1 MAEHAGGPNQ
11 GGSRQSGG
19 GLRAEFEAR
28 LGRFEELERSLLDPE
43 VLADQQ
49 RLSSVARE
57 HGSLARLATK
67 YRQFR
72 GLEVQIAEHRDMAD
86 GKDRELRELALAELP
101 GLERRRDDEWDEL
114 IALCEGDA
122 DADRTRCIVEIR
134 AGTGGDEA
142 ALFVR
147 DLYEMYRRH
156 GTEQGWSFEILD
168 ASPTELG
175 GFKELILGVAGEGVF
190 RRLRHESGGHRV
202 QRVPDT
208 ETKGRIHTSAATV
221 AVLPE
226 PEDVE
231 VSLSPEEYRKDLFCA
246 SGPGGQHVNKTASA
260 VRLTH
265 LETGIVVQCQD
276 EKSQHKN
283 LAKALRVLKTRLYE
297 HRRRIEHEKRS
308 ADRKGLVGSGDR
320 SQRIRTYNFPQ
331 NRVTDHR
338 VNESFT
344 LDQVMA
350 GRLGMVVDAI
360 ERQAREARRSE
371 MERSARPAAAG

>member
-1 MAEHAGGPNQ
+1 MRDQ
-11 GGSRQSGG
+11 
-19 GLRAEFEAR
+19 LEAK
-28 LGRFEELERSLLDPE
+28 LSRFEELERALVDPM
-43 VLADQQ
+43 VLANQS
-49 RLSSVARE
+49 RLSAVARE
-57 HGSLARLATK
+57 HGTLARLALK
-67 YRQFR
+67 YRQFVA
-72 GLEVQIAEHRDMAD
+72 LEREIAEHVEMAAGD
-86 GKDRELRELALAELP
+86 DPDLKDLAKSELP
-101 GLERRRDDEWDEL
+101 SLRQRREQEWDEL
-114 IALCEGDA
+114 LELCSDDE
-122 DADRTRCIVEIR
+122 DADRARCIMELR

-147 DLYEMYRRH
+147 DLYEMYRRYC
-156 GTEQGWSFEILD
+156 TEQGWDVEVLD

-175 GFKELILGVAGEGVF
+175 GFKELVLGLSGAAIY
-190 RRLRHESGGHRV
+190 RKLQHESGGHRV

-231 VSLSPEEYRKDLFCA
+231 VSLSPDEYRKDLFCA

-265 LETGIVVQCQD
+265 METGIVVQCQD

-283 LAKALRVLKTRLYE
+283 LAKALRVLKTRIYE
-297 HRRRIEHEKRS
+297 YRRQIEHDKRS
-308 ADRKGLVGSGDR
+308 AERKTLVGSGDR

-331 NRVTDHR
+331 NRLTDHR
-338 VNESFT
+338 INESFT

-350 GRLGMVVDAI
+350 GRLVLVIEAI
-360 ERQAREARRSE
+360 EQHARELRRSE
-371 MERSARPAAAG
+371 MEGSAKAATT

>member
-1 MAEHAGGPNQ
+1 MRDQLAEKLA
-11 GGSRQSGG
+11 
-19 GLRAEFEAR
+19 
-28 LGRFEELERSLLDPE
+28 RFEKLEQAMADAA
-43 VLADQQ
+43 VLADGQ
-49 RLSSVARE
+49 RLSAVARE
-57 HGSLARLATK
+57 HGSLARLALK
-67 YRQFR
+67 FR
-72 GLEVQIAEHRDMAD
+72 GFLALERQIADLEEMGRVE
-86 GKDRELRELALAELP
+86 DRELRALALAELP
-101 GLERRRDDEWDEL
+101 GLEARRDAEWEALADLCSEDE
-114 IALCEGDA
+114 
-122 DADRTRCIVEIR
+122 DADRPRCIVELR

-147 DLYEMYRRH
+147 DLYEMYRRY
-156 GTEQGWSFEILD
+156 GAERGWDFELLD

-175 GFKELILGVAGEGVF
+175 GFKDLVLGVSGEGVY
-190 RRLRHESGGHRV
+190 RTLRHESGGHRV

-231 VSLSPEEYRKDLFCA
+231 VSLAADDYRKDLFCA

-265 LETGIVVQCQD
+265 LATGIVVQCQD

-297 HRRRIEHEKRS
+297 HERQIEHEKRS
-308 ADRKGLVGSGDR
+308 SERKGLVGSGDR

-338 VNESFT
+338 INESFT
-344 LDQVMA
+344 LDQVLA
-350 GRLGMVVDAI
+350 GRLGLVVEAI
-360 ERQAREARRSE
+360 DRHAREARRRDMASTT
-371 MERSARPAAAG
+371 RSVPAGPA

>member
-1 MAEHAGGPNQ
+1 MRDLLESKLA
-11 GGSRQSGG
+11 
-19 GLRAEFEAR
+19 
-28 LGRFEELERSLLDPE
+28 RFEELERALVDP
-43 VLADQQ
+43 VLLADGQ
-49 RLSSVARE
+49 RLSATARE
-57 HGSLARLATK
+57 HGSLARLALK
-67 YRQFR
+67 YRTFVA
-72 GLEVQIAEHRDMAD
+72 LERQIADLEELGRGDDHD
-86 GKDRELRELALAELP
+86 LREMAGAELP
-101 GLERRRDDEWDEL
+101 ELEARREAEWDEL
-114 IALCEGDA
+114 TDLCSDDDDA
-122 DADRTRCIVEIR
+122 ERARCIVELR

-147 DLYEMYRRH
+147 DLFEMYRHYGAER
-156 GTEQGWSFEILD
+156 GWDFEVLD

-175 GFKELILGVAGEGVF
+175 GFKELVLGVSGDAVY
-190 RRLRHESGGHRV
+190 RTLRHESGGHRV

-221 AVLPE
+221 AVMPE

-231 VSLSPEEYRKDLFCA
+231 VSIAPEDYRKDLFCA

-265 LETGIVVQCQD
+265 HATGLVVQCQD

-297 HRRRIEHEKRS
+297 RERQIEHDKRS
-308 ADRKGLVGSGDR
+308 SERKGLVGSGDR

-338 VNESFT
+338 INESFT
-344 LDQVMA
+344 LDQVMV
-350 GRLGMVVDAI
+350 GRLSLVIDAI
-360 ERQAREARRSE
+360 ERHARAARKRDMATSPKG
-371 MERSARPAAAG
+371 AGPA

>member
-1 MAEHAGGPNQ
+1 MRDQLDEKLA
-11 GGSRQSGG
+11 
-19 GLRAEFEAR
+19 
-28 LGRFEELERSLLDPE
+28 RFEELERAMADPE

-49 RLSSVARE
+49 RLAAVARE
-57 HGSLARLATK
+57 HGSLARLVGR
-67 YRQFR
+67 YRSFR
-72 GLEVQIAEHRDMAD
+72 GVERQIAELD
-86 GKDRELRELALAELP
+86 ELRRGDDDDLRALAAAELPALEARREAEWDSLAELCDD
-101 GLERRRDDEWDEL
+101 DDE
-114 IALCEGDA
+114 
-122 DADRTRCIVEIR
+122 ADRKRCIVELR

-147 DLYEMYRRH
+147 DLFEMYRRY
-156 GTEQGWSFEILD
+156 GAEQGWSFEVLD

-175 GFKELILGVAGEGVF
+175 GFKELVLGVSGEDVF

-231 VSLSPEEYRKDLFCA
+231 VSLSPDDYRKDLFCA

-265 LETGIVVQCQD
+265 LATGIVVQCQD

-297 HRRRIEHEKRS
+297 HERQIEHDKRS
-308 ADRKGLVGSGDR
+308 SERKGLVGSGDR

-338 VNESFT
+338 VNENFT

-350 GRLGMVVDAI
+350 GRLSLVIDAFQ
-360 ERQAREARRSE
+360 RQAREERRRE
-371 MERSARPAAAG
+371 MAATGSPRSSAD

>member
-1 MAEHAGGPNQ
+1 MRDQ
-11 GGSRQSGG
+11 
-19 GLRAEFEAR
+19 LEAK
-28 LGRFEELERSLLDPE
+28 LSRFEELERALVDPV
-43 VLADQQ
+43 VLADQS
-49 RLSSVARE
+49 RLSAVARE
-57 HGSLARLATK
+57 HGTLARLALK
-67 YRQFR
+67 YRQFVA
-72 GLEVQIAEHRDMAD
+72 LEREIAEHVEMAAGD
-86 GKDRELRELALAELP
+86 DPDLKDLAKSELP
-101 GLERRRDDEWDEL
+101 SLRQRREQEWDEL
-114 IALCEGDA
+114 LELCSDDE
-122 DADRTRCIVEIR
+122 DADRARCIMELR

-147 DLYEMYRRH
+147 DLYEMYRRYC
-156 GTEQGWSFEILD
+156 TEQGWDVEVLD

-175 GFKELILGVAGEGVF
+175 GFKELVLGLSGAAIY
-190 RRLRHESGGHRV
+190 RKLQHESGGHRV

-231 VSLSPEEYRKDLFCA
+231 VSLSSDEYRKDLFCA

-265 LETGIVVQCQD
+265 METGIVVQCQD

-283 LAKALRVLKTRLYE
+283 LAKALRVLKTRIYE
-297 HRRRIEHEKRS
+297 YRRQIEHDKRS
-308 ADRKGLVGSGDR
+308 AERKTLVGSGDR

-331 NRVTDHR
+331 NRLTDHR
-338 VNESFT
+338 INESFT

-350 GRLGMVVDAI
+350 GRLVLVIEAI
-360 ERQAREARRSE
+360 EQHARELRRSE
-371 MERSARPAAAG
+371 MEGSAKAATT

>member
-1 MAEHAGGPNQ
+1 M
-11 GGSRQSGG
+11 RD
-19 GLRAEFEAR
+19 LLEAK
-28 LGRFEELERSLLDPE
+28 LARFEVLERELVDPE
-43 VLADQQ
+43 VLAQPQ
-49 RLSSVARE
+49 RMAASVRE
-57 HGSLARLATK
+57 HGALSRLAK
-67 YRQFR
+67 RYRAFVE
-72 GLEVQIAEHRDMAD
+72 LERQIAELEDLAR
-86 GKDRELRELALAELP
+86 GGDREFEELAAAELP
-101 GLERRRDDEWDEL
+101 DLRARRETEWDEL
-114 IALCEGDA
+114 VDLCSDDD
-122 DADRTRCIVEIR
+122 DADRTRLVMELR

-147 DLYEMYRRH
+147 DLFEMYRRYA
-156 GTEQGWSFEILD
+156 TEQGFDVEVLD

-175 GFKELILGVAGEGVF
+175 GFKELVLGISGEGVF
-190 RRLRHESGGHRV
+190 RRLRWESGGHRV

-231 VSLSPEEYRKDLFCA
+231 VSISPDEYRKDLFCA

-283 LAKALRVLKTRLYE
+283 LAKALRVLKARIYE
-297 HRRRIEHEKRS
+297 AKRAIEHEKR
-308 ADRKGLVGSGDR
+308 ANTRRTLVGSGDR

-338 VNESFT
+338 INESFT

-350 GRLGMVVDAI
+350 GRLGIVIGAI
-360 ERQAREARRSE
+360 DEHARRE
-371 MERSARPAAAG
+371 RRAGMERS